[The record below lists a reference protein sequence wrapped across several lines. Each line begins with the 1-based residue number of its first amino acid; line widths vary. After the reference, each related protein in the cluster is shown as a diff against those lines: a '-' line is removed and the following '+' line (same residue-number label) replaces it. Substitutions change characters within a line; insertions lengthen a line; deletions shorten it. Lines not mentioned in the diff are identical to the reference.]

1 LEKGFKNMNSK
12 STIITGAFAGTI
24 AVMLGAFGAHGLKPM
39 LLESGRWDTFN
50 LAVEY
55 QFYHTFALV
64 VTGIIS
70 LHFNSRKFSYAGI
83 SFVVGIILFSGSLYL
98 LSILDKPILGA
109 VTPLGGVGFI
119 LGWLFLALGMLQN
132 KKAPH

>member
-1 LEKGFKNMNSK
+1 MNSK